1 MYRLLTDKNNDFKCE
16 IKLEGASAKDS
27 KVRLF
32 LEADGCEYVFSGQI
46 SDGECTIP
54 MGKLKKYGNLLEA
67 GKIRLEIIAED
78 TVFTPYESDYVLEQ
92 EKKVTVEVI
101 QPQAQSVKKQMVEV
115 KVQESLPPKK
125 QERPNPINEIKS
137 HLKIKMGFTGTA
149 KSFLTLIKNKNNKEY
164 FNTFCENNKLN
175 KSEVVKQILK

>member
-1 MYRLLTDKNNDFKCE
+1 
-16 IKLEGASAKDS
+16 
-27 KVRLF
+27 
-32 LEADGCEYVFSGQI
+32 
-46 SDGECTIP
+46 
-54 MGKLKKYGNLLEA
+54 
-67 GKIRLEIIAED
+67 
-78 TVFTPYESDYVLEQ
+78 
-92 EKKVTVEVI
+92 
-101 QPQAQSVKKQMVEV
+101 MVEV